1 MNWWVKPGSI
11 SGPAWDGKYKE
22 WRVSW
27 IQQWEDG
34 REIKL
39 HDYFVLHSFALKF
52 IQQHLKKREKDERQG
67 TSAHSRQD

>member
-11 SGPAWDGKYKE
+11 SGPSFDAKYKE

-27 IQQWEDG
+27 VQQWADG

-39 HDYFVLHSFALKF
+39 HDEFVLHSFALNY
-52 IQQHLKKREKDERQG
+52 IRQHLKKREKDERQ
-67 TSAHSRQD
+67 SAPADSRQD